1 MNRAPN
7 NISRMAKSQWSQ
19 SIAFPTGGFSHSFGF
34 ESATKQG
41 FVTDFNS
48 LKVFVLSCLQ
58 NAASFSLPFV
68 NESHKDCHDIERIIE
83 LDGIMQAYLSNHV
96 ANRASY
102 RQGNSL
108 LGTACKTFGNQEMN
122 NLQVE
127 LENKR
132 LYGHFA
138 TVFGF
143 MCGLLKLSLVQTQ
156 QLFLFSTLRTV
167 IASAVRLGNVGPLQA
182 QSIQFEM
189 QKTAEEIRKN
199 CDWSKQKCL
208 ATKFDLNS
216 NHSVS
221 ITDKNTI
228 SLKLR
233 RIGKDMFYSFMMK
246 SVKDGIEKHAFPTGG
261 FSHSFGFESATKQ
274 GFVTDF
280 NTFKVFVL
288 SCLQNAASFSL
299 PFVNESH
306 KDCHDIE
313 RIIELDGIMQ
323 AYLSNH
329 VANRASYRQGNSL
342 LGTACKTFGNQE
354 MNNLQVELENK
365 RLYGHFATVFGFMC
379 GLLKLSLVQ
388 TQQLFLFSTLR
399 TVIASA
405 VRLGNVGPLQAQSIQ
420 FEMQKTAEEIRKK

>member
-1 MNRAPN
+1 MTDLNSQDTTERETET
-7 NISRMAKSQWSQ
+7 KSTWILLQIADS
-19 SIAFPTGGFSHSFGF
+19 AFPTGGFSHSFGF

-189 QKTAEEIRKN
+189 QKTAEEIRKKFEKSTIEEATTTAPVADFLQGAHDN
-199 CDWSKQKCL
+199 LFSKL
-208 ATKFDLNS
+208 
-216 NHSVS
+216 
-221 ITDKNTI
+221 
-228 SLKLR
+228 
-233 RIGKDMFYSFMMK
+233 FYS
-246 SVKDGIEKHAFPTGG
+246 
-261 FSHSFGFESATKQ
+261 
-274 GFVTDF
+274 
-280 NTFKVFVL
+280 
-288 SCLQNAASFSL
+288 
-299 PFVNESH
+299 
-306 KDCHDIE
+306 
-313 RIIELDGIMQ
+313 
-323 AYLSNH
+323 
-329 VANRASYRQGNSL
+329 
-342 LGTACKTFGNQE
+342 
-354 MNNLQVELENK
+354 
-365 RLYGHFATVFGFMC
+365 
-379 GLLKLSLVQ
+379 
-388 TQQLFLFSTLR
+388 
-399 TVIASA
+399 
-405 VRLGNVGPLQAQSIQ
+405 
-420 FEMQKTAEEIRKK
+420 